1 MVMVTDIDVSIMNTL
16 LNMGIGGVIAY
27 LLIRYLATKIDLM
40 NEKLDKVA
48 YILEDLKDKL
58 DRLITTKYEH

>member
-1 MVMVTDIDVSIMNTL
+1 MTTDIDIAIMNVL
-16 LNMGIGGVIAY
+16 LNSGIGGIIAF
-27 LLIRYLATKIDLM
+27 LLIRYFATKIDNM

-58 DRLITTKYEH
+58 DRYIATKYEH

>member
-1 MVMVTDIDVSIMNTL
+1 MVTDIDVTIMNTL

-40 NEKLDKVA
+40 NEKLDKVT

-58 DRLITTKYEH
+58 DRYITTKYEH

>member
-1 MVMVTDIDVSIMNTL
+1 MAMVTDIDVTIMNTL

-58 DRLITTKYEH
+58 DKYITTKYEH

>member
-1 MVMVTDIDVSIMNTL
+1 MAMVTDIDVTIMNTL

-58 DRLITTKYEH
+58 DRLITSKYER